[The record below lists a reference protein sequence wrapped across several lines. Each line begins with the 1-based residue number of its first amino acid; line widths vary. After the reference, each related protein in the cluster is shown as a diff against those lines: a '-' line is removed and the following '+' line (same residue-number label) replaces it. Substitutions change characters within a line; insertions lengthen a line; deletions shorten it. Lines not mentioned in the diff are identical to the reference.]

1 MEILQKMV
9 GIIKNFKTKIM
20 EKQSYVSTKEL
31 LINTQIP
38 VSTKSYKAIS
48 HQQLMDLTLE
58 SIHQAGFEL
67 DKETYSGAKD
77 GQVGNGRYTIKNIAD
92 SEMQLQIGWQNSY
105 DKSLSLKFAIG
116 TRIFICQNGCV
127 SGDFGAFR
135 KKHVGSVQ
143 EFTPSAI
150 TEYIKRSGDV
160 FSKIQEERETMK
172 KIEMTKRTSSELIGR
187 MFLEEEIIQSTQLN
201 IIKREMDNPSFDYGA
216 TGSMWE
222 LYNHTTLAMKELHPS
237 LWMNNHMKAHS
248 FFVNASGILSTS
260 PAIIVENIP
269 QMEESMFTQLE
280 LQWNLENQA

>member
-1 MEILQKMV
+1 MTDNTYSMAK
-9 GIIKNFKTKIM
+9 G
-20 EKQSYVSTKEL
+20 L
-31 LINTQIP
+31 LINAEIP
-38 VSTKSYKAIS
+38 QQTRTYKPIS

-58 SIHQAGFEL
+58 SIYQAGFEL
-67 DKETYSGAKD
+67 DNETYSGARD
-77 GQVGNGRYTIKNIAD
+77 GQIGNGKYTIKNVAD

-135 KKHVGSVQ
+135 KKHMGTVQ

-160 FSKIQEERETMK
+160 FQQMQRDREGMK
-172 KIEMTKRTSSELIGR
+172 QIEMTKRTSAEIIGR

-216 TGSMWE
+216 SGSMWE

-248 FFVNASGILSTS
+248 FFVKESGLFVPSSTIAV
-260 PAIIVENIP
+260 P
-269 QMEESMFTQLE
+269 EEGALQQLE
-280 LQWNLENQA
+280 LF

>member
-1 MEILQKMV
+1 MTDNTYSMAK
-9 GIIKNFKTKIM
+9 G
-20 EKQSYVSTKEL
+20 L
-31 LINTQIP
+31 LINAELPQQTR
-38 VSTKSYKAIS
+38 TYKPIS

-58 SIHQAGFEL
+58 SIYQAGFEL
-67 DKETYSGAKD
+67 DQEIYSGARD
-77 GQVGNGRYTIKNIAD
+77 GQIGNGRYTIKNVAD

-127 SGDFGAFR
+127 SGDFGTFK
-135 KKHVGSVQ
+135 KKHKGDVQ

-150 TEYIKRSGDV
+150 TEYIRRAGDV
-160 FSKIQEERETMK
+160 FQQIQKDKEGMK
-172 KIEMTKRTSSELIGR
+172 QIEMTKRTSAEIIGR

-216 TGSMWE
+216 DGSMWQ

-248 FFVNASGILSTS
+248 FFVKESGLFVPNSEITV
-260 PAIIVENIP
+260 P
-269 QMEESMFTQLE
+269 EEGQLTQLE
-280 LQWNLENQA
+280 LFTN

>member
-1 MEILQKMV
+1 MTDNNYSMAK
-9 GIIKNFKTKIM
+9 G
-20 EKQSYVSTKEL
+20 L
-31 LINTQIP
+31 LINAELPQQTR
-38 VSTKSYKAIS
+38 TYKPIS

-58 SIHQAGFEL
+58 SIYQAGFEL
-67 DKETYSGAKD
+67 DNETYSGARD
-77 GQVGNGRYTIKNIAD
+77 GQIGNGKYTIKNVAD

-160 FSKIQEERETMK
+160 FQQMQRDREGMK
-172 KIEMTKRTSSELIGR
+172 QIEMTKRTSAEIIGR

-201 IIKREMDNPSFDYGA
+201 IIKREIDNPSFDYGA
-216 TGSMWE
+216 SGSMWE

-248 FFVNASGILSTS
+248 FFVKESGLFVPSSEITV
-260 PAIIVENIP
+260 P
-269 QMEESMFTQLE
+269 EEGALQQLE
-280 LQWNLENQA
+280 LF